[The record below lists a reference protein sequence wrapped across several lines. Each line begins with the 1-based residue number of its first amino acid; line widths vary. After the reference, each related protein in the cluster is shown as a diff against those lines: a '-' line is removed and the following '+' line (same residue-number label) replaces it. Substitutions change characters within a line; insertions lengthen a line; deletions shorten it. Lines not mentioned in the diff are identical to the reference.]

1 MVRASVMTLVGAAA
15 LARRRASRPRDAGST
30 AGFFFFARGMVLLC
44 SLDALNRKQYGR
56 AKQCKNRTEVTAG
69 GGRRATGDGGN
80 WELGTGNRGSLSG
93 WSRSL
98 PSSLT

>member
-69 GGRRATGDGGN
+69 DGRRR
-80 WELGTGNRGSLSG
+80 ELGTGNREPWLSIG
-93 WSRSL
+93 MVAIPPFVADAPL
-98 PSSLT
+98 GK